1 MLSVVVLNPC
11 TLKGRKGE
19 GEVGRGSEKRKKEK
33 RKRRGTGTER
43 KGTGRGRDGGVG
55 KITIMRGLE
64 KGKVQFFIKRLC

>member
-11 TLKGRKGE
+11 ILKGRKGE

-33 RKRRGTGTER
+33 KKERYRTER
-43 KGTGRGRDGGVG
+43 KGTETGRDGGVG

-64 KGKVQFFIKRLC
+64 TGKVQLFIKRLC